1 MVLLFL
7 NNKIS
12 LNLQNIVSVSV
23 NIFKE
28 SRYALITRMC
38 YNLHILHEKA

>member
-28 SRYALITRMC
+28 SRNASITRMC